1 MLAIVKTISYDLK
14 DGAVEN
20 DFLAASRAASF
31 DLETLDGFIE
41 RRLLR
46 REDGRWSDTVLWQ
59 SRRAADASEDVIA
72 AMPGCASCIAF
83 MDHRTIEVHH
93 EDVVQ
98 VSKLDAR

>member
-1 MLAIVKTISYDLK
+1 MLPIVKTISYDLI
-14 DGAVEN
+14 DGAVEH
-20 DFLAASRAASF
+20 DFLAASRAATA

-46 REDGRWSDTVLWQ
+46 GEDGRWSDSVSWQ

-83 MDHRTIEVHH
+83 MNHQTLEVRH

-98 VSKLDAR
+98 ISKLDAR